1 MNTKRITPMWTS
13 DTLRFAAL
21 SAACV
26 AILIAPREV
35 QATQS
40 YQDWRVDCPQKN
52 ACVAHFDA
60 AGVQILIGRATPNA
74 PVRMAFRLPAAAKT
88 GTPVAMR
95 LSSGWEA
102 GLRVGG
108 CKKEYCEAGV
118 AEKSTD
124 AALGEFR
131 RGHDGIV
138 AYQLDNRILIIPF
151 SLAGFADAMK
161 AVSS

>member
-1 MNTKRITPMWTS
+1 MQKRITPMWTS
-13 DTLRFAAL
+13 NVLRFTAL
-21 SAACV
+21 AAACV
-26 AILIAPREV
+26 TILIAPRDAR
-35 QATQS
+35 ATQS
-40 YQDWRVDCPQKN
+40 FQDWRVDCPQKN
-52 ACVAHFDA
+52 TCVAHFDA
-60 AGVQILIGRATPNA
+60 AGVQILIGRATSNS

-102 GLRVGG
+102 GLRVTG
-108 CKKEYCEAGV
+108 CKKDYCEAGV

-124 AALGEFR
+124 TALGEFR

>member
-1 MNTKRITPMWTS
+1 MWTPDVLRITA
-13 DTLRFAAL
+13 LIGAFA
-21 SAACV
+21 
-26 AILIAPREV
+26 AILIAPSEAG
-35 QATQS
+35 ATQS

-60 AGVQILIGRATPNA
+60 AGVQILIGRAPPSS
-74 PVRMAFRLPAAAKT
+74 PVRMAFRLPAAAKA
-88 GTPVAMR
+88 GNPVAMR

-108 CKKEYCEAGV
+108 CKKDYCEAGV

-124 AALGEFR
+124 TALGEFR

>member
-1 MNTKRITPMWTS
+1 MWTPDVLRITALIG
-13 DTLRFAAL
+13 DFA
-21 SAACV
+21 
-26 AILIAPREV
+26 AILIAPSEAG
-35 QATQS
+35 ATQS

-60 AGVQILIGRATPNA
+60 AGVQILIGRATPSS
-74 PVRMAFRLPAAAKT
+74 PVRMAFRLPAAAKA
-88 GTPVAMR
+88 GNPVAMR

-108 CKKEYCEAGV
+108 CKKDYCEAGV

-124 AALGEFR
+124 TALGEFR